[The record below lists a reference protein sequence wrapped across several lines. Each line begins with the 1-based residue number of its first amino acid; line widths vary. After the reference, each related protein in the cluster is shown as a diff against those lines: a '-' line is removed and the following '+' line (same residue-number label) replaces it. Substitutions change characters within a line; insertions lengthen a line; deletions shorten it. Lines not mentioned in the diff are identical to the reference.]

1 MPGDQCLTHA
11 GSREE
16 EKKERRGGG
25 RRRKMK
31 SNKIFKKYF

>member
-16 EKKERRGGG
+16 EKERRVGGG
-25 RRRKMK
+25 RRKMK

>member
-25 RRRKMK
+25 GRRKMK